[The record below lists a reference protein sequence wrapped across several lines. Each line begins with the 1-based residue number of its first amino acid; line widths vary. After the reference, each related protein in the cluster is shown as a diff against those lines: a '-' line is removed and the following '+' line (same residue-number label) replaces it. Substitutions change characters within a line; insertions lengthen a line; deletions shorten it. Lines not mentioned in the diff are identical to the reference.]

1 MDDQEWFDRLETAAD
16 EPGELFE
23 HFETRSARGLTFQ
36 VLSDARHGLDRGTVL
51 VEETGEVVPGYPSI
65 PRILVLDPGVRSF
78 FPDAERIAVE
88 EKLNGFNVRVARV
101 DGEALAFTRGGYVCP
116 YTTARA
122 RDLLSPAAFFDD
134 NPDLILCAE
143 LIGPETPYTSHDY
156 PDIESDAIR
165 VFDVRERHSGDPLP
179 VERRRE
185 LCREYGFEQ
194 PPFFGWHD
202 PATAAAAVEDV
213 LADLDADER
222 EGIVMKAPSGARMV
236 KYTTR
241 AQHHNELAFAFSLPY
256 EHGRDFLF
264 SRLLREAFQ
273 AAELEDDPE
282 RLRQRARELGESIL
296 LPMVETIDA
305 IADGETVGEDH
316 TVRGDPERIDALLD
330 HLREFSLTL
339 ETLEDRREDG
349 ERVLTFR
356 KVSPSTVDRI
366 DYYLDGGVVDE

>member
-1 MDDQEWFDRLETAAD
+1 M
-16 EPGELFE
+16 
-23 HFETRSARGLTFQ
+23 
-36 VLSDARHGLDRGTVL
+36 
-51 VEETGEVVPGYPSI
+51 
-65 PRILVLDPGVRSF
+65 
-78 FPDAERIAVE
+78 
-88 EKLNGFNVRVARV
+88 
-101 DGEALAFTRGGYVCP
+101 
-116 YTTARA
+116 
-122 RDLLSPAAFFDD
+122 
-134 NPDLILCAE
+134 
-143 LIGPETPYTSHDY
+143 
-156 PDIESDAIR
+156 
-165 VFDVRERHSGDPLP
+165 FDVRERHSGDPLP